1 MRYFLILILLCSQ
14 TIFAARIVSLSP
26 SVTEILADIGAQAQI
41 VGRDSAS
48 DTPASV
54 KNIPIVG
61 DYQQINIEKIVQLKP
76 DVVLVAG
83 VKAQQQQLDQLK
95 KFNIPVTVINP
106 TLLPDISA
114 TIMRLG
120 EIADEV
126 ESAKLV
132 AQQFTYN
139 LAQLPHAEKPVTVFY
154 QLWSQPLLTLNNSAL
169 AGQVVQRCGG
179 VNIFA
184 DLPNNAESVA
194 LETVIAR
201 KPQLIIVTNAAA
213 KQFWQQRKLDFHP
226 QILQVSDAQSQRY
239 TPAIIEFAQQVCLQI
254 YKIGQQP

>member
-14 TIFAARIVSLSP
+14 TALATRIVSLSP

-54 KNIPIVG
+54 KAIPIVG

-83 VKAQQQQLDQLK
+83 VQAQQQQLEQLK
-95 KFNIPVTVINP
+95 KFNITVTTINP
-106 TLLPDISA
+106 TALTDIPA
-114 TIMRLG
+114 TIMQLG

-126 ESAKLV
+126 EPAKLV
-132 AQQFTYN
+132 AQQFTN
-139 LAQLPHAEKPVTVFY
+139 DLAQLPQADKPVTVFY
-154 QLWSQPLLTLNNSAL
+154 QLWQQPLLTLNNSAL
-169 AGQVVQRCGG
+169 AGQIIQRCGG

-184 DLPNNAESVA
+184 DLPSNAESVS

-201 KPQLIIVTNAAA
+201 KPQFIIVTNAAA
-213 KQFWQQRKLDFHP
+213 KKFWQQQKLDFHP

-239 TPAIIEFAQQVCLQI
+239 TPAIIQFAQQVCSAI
-254 YKIGQQP
+254 K